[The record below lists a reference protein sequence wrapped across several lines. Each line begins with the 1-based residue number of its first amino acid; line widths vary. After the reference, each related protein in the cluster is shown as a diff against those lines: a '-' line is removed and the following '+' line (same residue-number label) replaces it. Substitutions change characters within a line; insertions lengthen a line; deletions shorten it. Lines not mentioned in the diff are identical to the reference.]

1 MSVLR
6 CEFLLPPFQLLHMW
20 PDYGMWLG
28 DFNHFFSSQLGAAD
42 VDADER
48 RLVVQCMYPVHA
60 FLLLALSKG
69 M

>member
-1 MSVLR
+1 
-6 CEFLLPPFQLLHMW
+6 MW